1 MSFFTWS
8 ADKNGG
14 SVARFKTSSSCSIL
28 FPIYL
33 KLRILYKHLLSNLF
47 FINILRFLGQ
57 IFLVRKRWVH
67 ETVSSTRI
75 TGAGTNPSLKKIG
88 KTPSSHIIHSP
99 EGEHCWRVRDSK
111 PIRLLESPR
120 SLSGYIVMSHVWC
133 PTSVVRNPMFDV
145 RCSLSDV
152 WCPTSDARCPISMCD
167 VRCLMSGQR
176 TRQKTGQRSKQEIG
190 KKTDKKRGKRS
201 TKIRTKN
208 RTKDRTKN
216 KRNDRTKKWDEKTE
230 HYMAAWV
237 YEFYL
242 RVLKVSLT
250 RSLRSLVR
258 DAFSARRE
266 NSYPQA
272 AMKCSFYFIDTDEIP
287 T

>member
-1 MSFFTWS
+1 
-8 ADKNGG
+8 
-14 SVARFKTSSSCSIL
+14 
-28 FPIYL
+28 
-33 KLRILYKHLLSNLF
+33 
-47 FINILRFLGQ
+47 
-57 IFLVRKRWVH
+57 
-67 ETVSSTRI
+67 
-75 TGAGTNPSLKKIG
+75 
-88 KTPSSHIIHSP
+88 
-99 EGEHCWRVRDSK
+99 
-111 PIRLLESPR
+111 
-120 SLSGYIVMSHVWC
+120 
-133 PTSVVRNPMFDV
+133 
-145 RCSLSDV
+145 
-152 WCPTSDARCPISMCD
+152 MCD

-250 RSLRSLVR
+250 SERSERVR

-272 AMKCSFYFIDTDEIP
+272 AMKCSFYFIDTDTDEIP
-287 T
+287 TSYTTVFFFHFRNSKILQLKWSPIAKCLSQKCYETRIKSYKVEIKTIILMFLFQKVKILMKKRKIMLVTMATPISSHVKDKNSIFTARNEDMIFW

>member
-1 MSFFTWS
+1 MS
-8 ADKNGG
+8 D
-14 SVARFKTSSSCSIL
+14 
-28 FPIYL
+28 
-33 KLRILYKHLLSNLF
+33 
-47 FINILRFLGQ
+47 
-57 IFLVRKRWVH
+57 VRR
-67 ETVSSTRI
+67 
-75 TGAGTNPSLKKIG
+75 
-88 KTPSSHIIHSP
+88 
-99 EGEHCWRVRDSK
+99 SK
-111 PIRLLESPR
+111 S
-120 SLSGYIVMSHVWC
+120 YVWC
-133 PTSVVRNPMFDV
+133 PMFTV
-145 RCSLSDV
+145 RCMMSDV
-152 WCPTSDARCPISMCD
+152 WCPMSDLD
-167 VRCLMSGQR
+167 VRCAQCPDKEQDKKPDKDQNKKS
-176 TRQKTGQRSKQEIG
+176 E

-201 TKIRTKN
+201 TKIPTKN

-250 RSLRSLVR
+250 SERSERVR

>member
-1 MSFFTWS
+1 MS
-8 ADKNGG
+8 D
-14 SVARFKTSSSCSIL
+14 
-28 FPIYL
+28 
-33 KLRILYKHLLSNLF
+33 
-47 FINILRFLGQ
+47 
-57 IFLVRKRWVH
+57 VRR
-67 ETVSSTRI
+67 
-75 TGAGTNPSLKKIG
+75 
-88 KTPSSHIIHSP
+88 
-99 EGEHCWRVRDSK
+99 SK
-111 PIRLLESPR
+111 S
-120 SLSGYIVMSHVWC
+120 YVWC
-133 PTSVVRNPMFDV
+133 PMSTV
-145 RCSLSDV
+145 RCMMSDV
-152 WCPTSDARCPISMCD
+152 WCPNSDVRCPISMCD

-250 RSLRSLVR
+250 SERSERVR

>member
-1 MSFFTWS
+1 MS
-8 ADKNGG
+8 D
-14 SVARFKTSSSCSIL
+14 L
-28 FPIYL
+28 
-33 KLRILYKHLLSNLF
+33 
-47 FINILRFLGQ
+47 
-57 IFLVRKRWVH
+57 
-67 ETVSSTRI
+67 
-75 TGAGTNPSLKKIG
+75 
-88 KTPSSHIIHSP
+88 
-99 EGEHCWRVRDSK
+99 
-111 PIRLLESPR
+111 
-120 SLSGYIVMSHVWC
+120 
-133 PTSVVRNPMFDV
+133 DV
-145 RCSLSDV
+145 RCAVSN
-152 WCPTSDARCPISMCD
+152 
-167 VRCLMSGQR
+167 VRTKNKTKNR
-176 TRQKTGQRSKQEIG
+176 TKIKTRNR

>member
-1 MSFFTWS
+1 MS
-8 ADKNGG
+8 D
-14 SVARFKTSSSCSIL
+14 
-28 FPIYL
+28 
-33 KLRILYKHLLSNLF
+33 
-47 FINILRFLGQ
+47 
-57 IFLVRKRWVH
+57 VRR
-67 ETVSSTRI
+67 
-75 TGAGTNPSLKKIG
+75 
-88 KTPSSHIIHSP
+88 
-99 EGEHCWRVRDSK
+99 SK
-111 PIRLLESPR
+111 S
-120 SLSGYIVMSHVWC
+120 YVWC
-133 PTSVVRNPMFDV
+133 PMFTV
-145 RCSLSDV
+145 RCMMSDV
-152 WCPTSDARCPISMCD
+152 WCPMSDLD
-167 VRCLMSGQR
+167 VRCAVSNVR
-176 TRQKTGQRSKQEIG
+176 TKNKTKNRTKIKTRNR
-190 KKTDKKRGKRS
+190 KKTDKKRGKRL

-250 RSLRSLVR
+250 SERSERVR

>member
-1 MSFFTWS
+1 
-8 ADKNGG
+8 
-14 SVARFKTSSSCSIL
+14 
-28 FPIYL
+28 
-33 KLRILYKHLLSNLF
+33 
-47 FINILRFLGQ
+47 
-57 IFLVRKRWVH
+57 
-67 ETVSSTRI
+67 
-75 TGAGTNPSLKKIG
+75 
-88 KTPSSHIIHSP
+88 
-99 EGEHCWRVRDSK
+99 
-111 PIRLLESPR
+111 
-120 SLSGYIVMSHVWC
+120 
-133 PTSVVRNPMFDV
+133 
-145 RCSLSDV
+145 
-152 WCPTSDARCPISMCD
+152 
-167 VRCLMSGQR
+167 MSGQR

-242 RVLKVSLT
+242 QVLKVSLT
-250 RSLRSLVR
+250 SERSERVR

-272 AMKCSFYFIDTDEIP
+272 AMKCSFYCIDTDEIP